1 MVLWTLWCIYLFKLI
16 FFLDIY
22 LGVKLLDHKVILFA
36 VFWGNSILFSII
48 PIPISISM
56 NIILVFPFL
65 HILANICYLWPF
77 WCYSFEQVWSDISL
91 WFWFA
96 FLWWLVM
103 LSIFSCDC
111 WPSVCLFW
119 KNICSSLLPTFL
131 VGLFGF
137 LVLRC
142 VSYQELS
149 CANIYSHSVGCLFV
163 LLMVSFAVQKLLCL
177 IRFCCLC
184 LLLFLLP

>member
-1 MVLWTLWCIYLFKLI
+1 M
-16 FFLDIY
+16 
-22 LGVKLLDHKVILFA
+22 
-36 VFWGNSILFSII
+36 
-48 PIPISISM
+48 
-56 NIILVFPFL
+56 
-65 HILANICYLWPF
+65 
-77 WCYSFEQVWSDISL
+77 WSDISL

-184 LLLFLLP
+184 LLYFYCLKRQIRKKWSLSRRFQGVLRFQVLHLGLYTILSLYLYMVWGNVLIPFFKM